1 MSDLIKQLSKPLTKN
16 DVELRTG
23 NVSAKGITLLVYKTA
38 RTDVNRLNEVCG
50 TKWNNKHF
58 YDSQGLLCCSIGIYD
73 DDLKQWVFREDVG
86 TESFTEKEKGNY
98 SDSFKRAGFRWG
110 IGIELYNAPF
120 IFISWN
126 TQRDDRTNKYKAVK
140 FYPSSLIITRYEVEN
155 KIPKI
160 ELSYGGEIVYSNFQK
175 VQQKPKD
182 NPPPKDD
189 KPIKLISENQVL
201 ELEKLIKE
209 SKSDRERFLIAFKIQ
224 RLEDMPLSS
233 YALALKGLNKKLETI
248 NASK

>member
-58 YDSQGLLCCSIGIYD
+58 YDTQGLLCCSIGIYD

-86 TESFTEKEKGNY
+86 TESFTEKEKGHY

-110 IGIELYNAPF
+110 IGVELYNSPF
-120 IFISWN
+120 IFLSW
-126 TQRDDRTNKYKAVK
+126 TTEKEGNKYKAVS
-140 FYPSSLIITRYEVEN
+140 FFSGNLEITRYECGEDRIPKLEIQYKGKGVVYSDFKKIDTPPEPPVKQTPPIKNYSIQEVTQLAKVKNIPIEKICDGYKIESLDVASQELLN
-155 KIPKI
+155 KI
-160 ELSYGGEIVYSNFQK
+160 YN
-175 VQQKPKD
+175 
-182 NPPPKDD
+182 
-189 KPIKLISENQVL
+189 
-201 ELEKLIKE
+201 
-209 SKSDRERFLIAFKIQ
+209 
-224 RLEDMPLSS
+224 
-233 YALALKGLNKKLETI
+233 ALLKK
-248 NASK
+248 